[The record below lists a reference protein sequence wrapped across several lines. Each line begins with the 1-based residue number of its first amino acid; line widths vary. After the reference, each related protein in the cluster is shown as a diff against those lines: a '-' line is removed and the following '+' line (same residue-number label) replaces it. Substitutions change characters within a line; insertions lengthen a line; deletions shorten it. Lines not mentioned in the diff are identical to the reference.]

1 MPPNAF
7 QDWVELPGPWPAKMW
22 FNQKQFSRVNKFGT
36 AVEPIGL
43 DFSSTDQALKSDV
56 CEDRSHDGSQ

>member
-1 MPPNAF
+1 
-7 QDWVELPGPWPAKMW
+7 MW

-36 AVEPIGL
+36 AVEHIGL
-43 DFSSTDQALKSDV
+43 DFRSTDQALKNDV